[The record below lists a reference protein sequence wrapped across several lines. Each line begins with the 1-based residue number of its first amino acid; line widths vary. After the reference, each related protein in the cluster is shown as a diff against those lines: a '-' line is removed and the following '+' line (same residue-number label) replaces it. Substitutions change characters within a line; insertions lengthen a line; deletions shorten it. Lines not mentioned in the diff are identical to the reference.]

1 MCIVCLV
8 TQSCPNSLQAHSL
21 PGSFVHGILQAR
33 ILGWVAMKPEG
44 GCRGSSQPKNWTQ
57 VSCIAGRFF
66 TIWAT
71 REVQEYWSGK
81 PIPSPGDLP
90 TKESSWGLLH
100 CRQILYQLS
109 YQGSL
114 VVKNQPA
121 NVGSGIDSGSI
132 SGLGRYTGVGM
143 VTLSS
148 ILAWRT
154 PWTEEPGGL
163 QSIGSQ
169 RVGHDGNESMQA
181 TSF

>member
-44 GCRGSSQPKNWTQ
+44 GCRGSSQPRNWTQ

-81 PIPSPGDLP
+81 PIPSPG
-90 TKESSWGLLH
+90 E
-100 CRQILYQLS
+100 LS
-109 YQGSL
+109 
-114 VVKNQPA
+114 NP
-121 NVGSGIDSGSI
+121 GI
-132 SGLGRYTGVGM
+132 
-143 VTLSS
+143 
-148 ILAWRT
+148 
-154 PWTEEPGGL
+154 EPGYPAL
-163 QSIGSQ
+163 QGDSFPVELPRKLTHMCITQPWKETNLSQ
-169 RVGHDGNESMQA
+169 FYWGGW
-181 TSF
+181 T